1 MSSDRTVTIDGVEI
15 PLEDLFTSTDVAD
28 TLGVPS
34 DATGATFTT
43 LDPKI
48 LAAMN
53 PNDPQ
58 YQRMITGTTQQLLP
72 SLMRAAL
79 GLGSG
84 KFGRLG
90 RSGRS
95 FGTRQSEMFQPYL
108 GRMSSVYDTIGSS
121 VGQAEMQADNWLAQ
135 QLQAY
140 RELDYKGGGTGGVFN
155 QQISPQLPGGLMGEG
170 TGGASSPANTGGYDE
185 SDFGIL
191 LSNFFGDLFPWGD

>member
-58 YQRMITGTTQQLLP
+58 YQRMITGTTQQFLP

-84 KFGRLG
+84 KFGGLG

-140 RELDYKGGGTGGVFN
+140 RELDYQEPTGLTTTEGSGT
-155 QQISPQLPGGLMGEG
+155 
-170 TGGASSPANTGGYDE
+170 TSSPVKASTPVTGGYTQG
-185 SDFGIL
+185 DFGSF
-191 LSNFFGDLFPWGD
+191 LSNLFGDLFSWG